1 MELERRRRGTP
12 SINLSALIDVVFIL
26 VIFVVL
32 AANFQR
38 LKGIDVDLPEAEA
51 SGAVEA
57 KALTVTVSLS
67 GDIEVDATPVAFAKL
82 REALILRRKSQDRMV
97 LKSDGGA
104 AFERAVQVLAEARAA
119 GFEAVSI
126 ATVSPSAVNGPQ

>member
-1 MELERRRRGTP
+1 MDLEGRRHETP

-38 LKGIDVDLPEAEA
+38 LKGIDVELPEAEA
-51 SGAVEA
+51 DGAVNAE
-57 KALTVTVSLS
+57 ALTVTVPRT
-67 GDIEVDATPVAFAKL
+67 GDIMVDNALVPFEGL
-82 REALILRRKSQDRMV
+82 RAALVRLRSTRDSLV
-97 LKSDGGA
+97 LKSDGAA

-126 ATVSPSAVNGPQ
+126 ATTPTAGTR